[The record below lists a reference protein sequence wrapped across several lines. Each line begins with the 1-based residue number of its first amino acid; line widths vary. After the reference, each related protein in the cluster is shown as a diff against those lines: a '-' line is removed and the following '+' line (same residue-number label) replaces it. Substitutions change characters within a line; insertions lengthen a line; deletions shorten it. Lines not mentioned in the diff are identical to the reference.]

1 MREVIVICQSQK
13 KSRVKVAKVL
23 DRYFWR
29 IGARTWRGKATN
41 ACLDRVSRELRLKA
55 TRNTAVTVH
64 EIRSARESRMPLVR
78 IGSKSAFSDEGL
90 VPVSAQ
96 PAKLSKAVNDSPSQ
110 ITAAAI
116 VRIAALFHDLG
127 KATVLFQGKLLRALN
142 GGVSE
147 SDAVRHELHSAVV
160 WDILFGAKS
169 DEDLCEALKTL
180 CVDLIDDACR
190 CAIPVLCNMH
200 RNPIGLMDLSFLSN
214 EGSQSHAIGQLILT
228 HHRLPQGNTDDVE
241 ALVTRHVNPIS
252 ALKPDDLEIAKGTPF
267 WHEAWWRT
275 ALVEEA
281 SRLTPSAPISS
292 LDIALRA
299 SVMFADHLGSA
310 AKSPSRTM
318 PDHLANTVDASPGSK
333 GKVAADSL
341 SQHVKRVYAR
351 TRGSFD
357 LLHRYRDRFP
367 AISEGQVPI
376 DIMHPTPSDDPRFNW
391 QSEAAQT
398 AKSLCAN
405 NEGGFF
411 ACLMA
416 GTGTGKTRGAPTIL
430 AAAAMS
436 DARPERR
443 YLRMNLALGLR
454 VLATQ
459 SAREYVD
466 DLGFRDA
473 DVGVLIGQAPLD
485 FDDLQQNNMDGSE
498 SLIALPEWL
507 QVESVKGAI
516 PREGSEGEV
525 NWLRSL
531 SYDSDRGLPA
541 FCEMILDAAGKRA
554 PVGRRLIT
562 PPVMIGTIDHLMGV
576 ASPVNARFLI
586 QSIRVM
592 TSDLILDEIDQ
603 FDGEDIAAIGR
614 LVFQTGAAGRR
625 VIIMSA
631 TLTPD
636 IAEALYIAYQKGW
649 ENFASSRS
657 ISKHVNL
664 LCAGDAPGSCFTN
677 EGGRHISDVLKLCRD
692 EIIKGI
698 SASPALRRGEILPVV
713 DSWNELV
720 QQVDD
725 GCRRMHDIN
734 AESIGGFNISVG
746 LVKMTRISHTTA
758 MACRLPP
765 GDESG
770 RFRVVICLHA
780 AFPRLHRSWIETK
793 LKRALTR
800 KGSDPDRGVMDLCIS
815 QNIFKRAEA
824 LKRRDIEIIV
834 VASPVIETGNDLDF
848 DYAILDPISMRSI
861 IQASGRVRRHR
872 PAKGSEPN
880 ILIFGRSPVAMQ
892 GGTLSQPGVE
902 TQPAAETKVVRVSLD
917 DFKGR
922 HVTDLCGDE
931 TFATISAASLI
942 SGVGMVPLRDAE
954 ATLRGR
960 MINPEPSAPLGK
972 YVTQIRSR
980 LTLAPTR
987 KRKFRRSDTRSID
1000 YMLIGDKLSDA
1011 QWHVDLAPETRD
1023 SVLQLAANIKLSVIT
1038 GSHAFSDITEAAWFD
1053 YGQGGTEMSSYDIKN
1068 MMRVSIPDY
1077 SRDIVSPMT
1086 YTEFTGFTRGSSED
1100 LFRDFGKSE

>member
-41 ACLDRVSRELRLKA
+41 ACLDRVSRELRAQA
-55 TRNTAVTVH
+55 TRNTAVTIH
-64 EIRSARESRMPLVR
+64 EIRSAHESRIPLVR

-90 VPVSAQ
+90 VSVSSQ
-96 PAKLSKAVNDSPSQ
+96 PAKLTKIANGSPSD

-127 KATVLFQGKLLRALN
+127 KATVLFQGKLLRALEA
-142 GGVSE
+142 GDPE
-147 SDAVRHELHSAVV
+147 SDAIRHELHSAVV
-160 WDILFGAKS
+160 WDILFGVMS
-169 DEDLCEALKTL
+169 DEDLCEGLKALSS
-180 CVDLIDDACR
+180 DLIDDACR
-190 CAIPVLCNMH
+190 CAISVLCNMH
-200 RNPIGLMDLSFLSN
+200 RDPTGLMRLSFLSN
-214 EGSQSHAIGQLILT
+214 EGSQSQAIGQLILT
-228 HHRLPQGNTDDVE
+228 HHRLPDGDTDDVG
-241 ALVTRHVNPIS
+241 ALVTRHVNQTS
-252 ALKPDDLEIAKGTPF
+252 SLRPDDLKIAKGTPF
-267 WHEAWWRT
+267 WHEAWWEVS
-275 ALVEEA
+275 LKDEA
-281 SRLTPSAPISS
+281 ARLTPSAPISS

-299 SVMFADHLGSA
+299 SIMFADHLGSA
-310 AKSPSRTM
+310 AKVPSSII
-318 PDHLANTVDASPGSK
+318 PDHLANTVNASTGSK
-333 GKVAADSL
+333 HKVAADSL
-341 SQHVKRVYAR
+341 SKHVKRVYKLA
-351 TRGSFD
+351 RGSFD
-357 LLHRYRDRFP
+357 LLHRYRDRFS
-367 AISEGQVPI
+367 AISESQVPI
-376 DIMHPTPSDDPRFNW
+376 DVMHPTPSGDQRFDW

-398 AKSLCAN
+398 AKSLCAS

-466 DLGFRDA
+466 DLGFRDD
-473 DVGVLIGQAPLD
+473 DVAVLIGEAPLN
-485 FDDLQQNNMDGSE
+485 FDDIHQKNMDGSE

-507 QVESVKGAI
+507 QVETVKGAI
-516 PREGSEGEV
+516 PLEGSDGEV

-531 SYDSDRGLPA
+531 SHDSDRGLPA

-562 PPVMIGTIDHLMGV
+562 PPIMVGTIDHLMGV
-576 ASPVNARFLI
+576 ASPVNSRFLI
-586 QSIRVM
+586 QSIRVI

-614 LVFQTGAAGRR
+614 LIFQTGAAGRR

-636 IAEALYIAYQKGW
+636 IAEALHIAYQKGW
-649 ENFASSRS
+649 ESFASSRG

-664 LCAGDAPGSCFTN
+664 LCAGDAQGSCFTN
-677 EGGRHISDVLKLCRD
+677 EGGRNISDVLSLCRT
-692 EIIKGI
+692 EILKGI
-698 SASPALRRGEILPVV
+698 SSSPALRRGEILPVM
-713 DSWNELV
+713 DGWEYLV

-725 GCRRMHDIN
+725 GCHRMHDIN
-734 AESIGGFNISVG
+734 AENMSGFRVSVG

-758 MACRLPP
+758 MACQLPS
-765 GDESG
+765 GDVSG
-770 RFRVVICLHA
+770 RFRIVICLHS
-780 AFPRLHRSWIETK
+780 AFPRLHRSWIEAR

-800 KGSDPDRGVMDLCIS
+800 KDVDPDQGVKDFCIS
-815 QNIFKRAEA
+815 EDIFDRAEE
-824 LKRRDIEIIV
+824 LKFRDIEIVV

-872 PAKGSEPN
+872 PAKGSLPN
-880 ILIFGRSPVAMQ
+880 ILIFGRSPIAMQ
-892 GGTLSQPGVE
+892 GGILSQPGVE
-902 TQPAAETKVVRVSLD
+902 TRPAPETRVERVSLN
-917 DFKGR
+917 DFEGR
-922 HVTDLCGDE
+922 HFTDLCGDE
-931 TFATISAASLI
+931 TFSTISAASLI
-942 SGVGMVPLRDAE
+942 SGDGLVPLRDAE
-954 ATLRGR
+954 AILRGR
-960 MINPEPSAPLGK
+960 MINPAPSSPFGK
-972 YVTQIRSR
+972 YVTQMRSR
-980 LTLAPTR
+980 FTLAPTR

-1000 YMLIGDKLSDA
+1000 YVMIGDNLREA
-1011 QWHVDLAPETRD
+1011 QWHVDLAPGTRD
-1023 SVLQLAANIKLSVIT
+1023 SALQLAAHIDLSVIA
-1038 GSHAFSDITEAAWFD
+1038 GSHAFSDVTEAAWFD
-1053 YGQGGTEMSSYDIKN
+1053 YGKSGTEMSPYDIKN
-1068 MMRVSIPDY
+1068 MMRVTIPDY
-1077 SRDIVSPMT
+1077 SRDIASPMT

-1100 LFRDFGKSE
+1100 LFRAFGKSN

>member
-29 IGARTWRGKATN
+29 IGTRTWRGKATN
-41 ACLDRVSRELRLKA
+41 ACLDRVSRELRVQA

-64 EIRSARESRMPLVR
+64 EIRSARVSRMPLVR

-90 VPVSAQ
+90 FPVSSQ
-96 PAKLSKAVNDSPSQ
+96 PAKLTKTANGSPSE

-127 KATVLFQGKLLRALN
+127 KATVLFQEKLLRALKR
-142 GGVSE
+142 GDPE

-160 WDILFGAKS
+160 WDILFGVMS
-169 DEDLCEALKTL
+169 DEDLCSALKML
-180 CVDLIDDACR
+180 SCNLIDDACR
-190 CAIPVLCNMH
+190 RAVPVLCGMH
-200 RNPIGLMDLSFLSN
+200 RSQNSLMRLSFLSN
-214 EGSQSHAIGQLILT
+214 EGSQAQAIGQLILT
-228 HHRLPQGNTDDVE
+228 HHRLPEGDTDDVG
-241 ALVTRHVNPIS
+241 ALATRHVNPTS
-252 ALKPDDLEIAKGTPF
+252 VLKPDDLKIANGTPF
-267 WHEAWWRT
+267 WHEVWWV
-275 ALVEEA
+275 ASLKDEA
-281 SRLTPSAPISS
+281 ARLTPSAPISS

-299 SVMFADHLGSA
+299 SIMFADHLGSA
-310 AKSPSRTM
+310 EKTPSSTM

-333 GKVAADSL
+333 RKVAADSL
-341 SQHVKRVYAR
+341 SQHVKRVYTR

-376 DIMHPTPSDDPRFNW
+376 DVMHPTPSGDQRFNW
-391 QSEAAQT
+391 QSDAAQT
-398 AKSLCAN
+398 AKSLCAS

-466 DLGFRDA
+466 DLGFRDE
-473 DVGVLIGQAPLD
+473 DVAVLIGEAPLN
-485 FDDLQQNNMDGSE
+485 FEDLQQTNMDGSE

-516 PREGSEGEV
+516 PLEGSDGEV

-541 FCEMILDAAGKRA
+541 FCEMILNAAGKRA
-554 PVGRRLIT
+554 PVGRRLIM
-562 PPVMIGTIDHLMGV
+562 PPIMVGTIDHLMGV
-576 ASPVNARFLI
+576 ASPVNSRFLI

-614 LVFQTGAAGRR
+614 LIFQTGAAGRR

-636 IAEALYIAYQKGW
+636 IAEALHIAYQKGW
-649 ENFASSRS
+649 ESFASSRG

-677 EGGRHISDVLKLCRD
+677 EGGRNISDVLSLCRAK
-692 EIIKGI
+692 ILKGI
-698 SASPALRRGEILPVV
+698 SASPALRRGEILPVM
-713 DSWNELV
+713 DGWDELV

-734 AESIGGFNISVG
+734 AESISGFRVSVG

-758 MACRLPP
+758 MACQLPS
-765 GDESG
+765 GDVSG
-770 RFRVVICLHA
+770 RLRIVICLHS
-780 AFPRLHRSWIETK
+780 AFPRLHRSWIEER

-800 KGSDPDRGVMDLCIS
+800 KGVDPDRGVKDLCIS
-815 QNIFKRAEA
+815 QDIFERAEEIE
-824 LKRRDIEIIV
+824 LRDIEIVV

-872 PAKGSEPN
+872 PAKGSQPN
-880 ILIFGRSPVAMQ
+880 ILIFGRSPIAMQ
-892 GGTLSQPGVE
+892 GGALSQPGVE
-902 TQPAAETKVVRVSLD
+902 TRPAPETRVERVSLD
-917 DFKGR
+917 DFEGR
-922 HVTDLCGDE
+922 HFIDLCGGE

-942 SGVGMVPLRDAE
+942 SGDGIVPLRDAE
-954 ATLRGR
+954 AILRGR
-960 MINPEPSAPLGK
+960 MINPAPSSPFGK
-972 YVTQIRSR
+972 YVTQMRSR
-980 LTLAPTR
+980 LTLAPTQ

-1000 YMLIGDKLSDA
+1000 YVMIGDKLRDA
-1011 QWHVDLAPETRD
+1011 QWHVDRAPGTRD
-1023 SVLQLAANIKLSVIT
+1023 SALQLAANIDLSVIV
-1038 GSHAFSDITEAAWFD
+1038 GSHAFSDVTEAAWFD
-1053 YGQGGTEMSSYDIKN
+1053 YGKSDTEMSPYDIKN
-1068 MMRVSIPDY
+1068 LMRVSIPDY
-1077 SRDIVSPMT
+1077 SRDIVSHMT

-1100 LFRDFGKSE
+1100 LFRAFGKGD